1 MSRIV
6 TYQDQSFRIEQETH
20 VRFLLGL
27 EKRRHRGGSIA
38 HWENPMPLAELPTFA
53 ASNRAEDLLP
63 TRLVERVE
71 YPAFGT
77 TSQNIWELLHRATIC
92 NEGRLE
98 LHFAYS
104 LPASKTWPLERC
116 LMGLGWKQIFI

>member
-6 TYQDQSFRIEQETH
+6 TYRGQSFRVEQEAH

-27 EKRRHRGGSIA
+27 EKRRRKGGSIA
-38 HWENPMPLAELPTFA
+38 HWENLTPLAELPTFA
-53 ASNRAEDLLP
+53 ASNRVEDLLP
-63 TRLVERVE
+63 MRLVERVE
-71 YPAFGT
+71 YPFHGT
-77 TSQNIWELLHRATIC
+77 TSQNIWELLHRATIL

-104 LPASKTWPLERC
+104 LPASKTWPFERC
-116 LMGLGWKQIFI
+116 LMGLGWKQVFV